1 MSKTLFVIFFF
12 KYTITVSIKLLS
24 GNMGVNGDP
33 GYPGITGAPGYPGK
47 DGTKGDKGEP
57 GNKGEKGDSGQNTG
71 KTKGHGS
78 TEITV
83 SSV

>member
-1 MSKTLFVIFFF
+1 ML
-12 KYTITVSIKLLS
+12 TVTQ
-24 GNMGVNGDP
+24 GD
-33 GYPGITGAPGYPGK
+33 PGITGALRYPGK